1 VVDHLDAVQVV
12 GCIDSQQINQ
22 RISFVTRNP
31 KEIAHAASP
40 AAIDVQTI
48 RIVEV
53 RKQLATTANLM
64 DFKAL
69 ICCTSCRIQRSFL
82 VICNV
87 AIAIAVQPET
97 AVAAIRTEIVRVLKS
112 VSHYFFTPSLNFVLA
127 PRQVLL

>member
-1 VVDHLDAVQVV
+1 MVDHLDAVQVV

-53 RKQLATTANLM
+53 RKQLAATANLM

-82 VICNV
+82 VICN
-87 AIAIAVQPET
+87 AAIAVAVQPKT
-97 AVAAIRTEIVRVLKS
+97 AVASIRTKIVRLLKS
-112 VSHYFFTPSLNFVLA
+112 SKPLFF
-127 PRQVLL
+127 LLLH